1 MGSLPMTSNN
11 HERAKAKFRKE
22 VCCFLLPHNS
32 QGTALLKFI
41 AHYINK
47 WRIRTLDPYDVLIEG
62 IYRGLQTI
70 EEKGTPIE
78 KAEAWLRG
86 ACLNIL
92 RDEVKHCEKS
102 GKLTK
107 EMKIGHAVRTHSANP
122 LVAAELLE
130 QVEFLQQA
138 YERLSS
144 SDQDII
150 YQRFYL
156 GKTYKQVQAI
166 YERLNGQKVESS
178 TLRKRESRALERLK
192 KIFLDLYQANKDPAH

>member
-1 MGSLPMTSNN
+1 MAPTN
-11 HERAKAKFRKE
+11 HERLKEKFRKE

-41 AHYINK
+41 EHYINK
-47 WRIRTLDPYDVLIEG
+47 WRIITLDPYDVLIEA
-62 IYRGLQTI
+62 IYRGMQTI
-70 EEKGTPIE
+70 EEKGKPI
-78 KAEAWLRG
+78 KKSEAWLRG

-102 GKLTK
+102 GKLTQ

-122 LVAAELLE
+122 LVTAELLD

-156 GKTYKQVQAI
+156 GKTYKQVQAT
-166 YERLNGQKVESS
+166 YVRMNGQIIEAS

-192 KIFLDLYQANKDPAH
+192 AIFLDLYQANKDPAH